1 MIPIYLDYAA
11 TTPLDSSV
19 LDAMLPFL
27 REHHGNPSSLHAA
40 GQRARRAVEE
50 AREKVAAAL
59 GAAPKEII
67 FTSGATESIN
77 QALKAVAAEVADCH
91 IITSALEHAATL
103 ETCRH
108 LQTLGVEVTYLSPTS
123 SGEILPQQV
132 ADALQT
138 NTRLVALM
146 RVNNETGVRTDIA
159 AVSELA
165 KAANIKLFCDAVQA
179 FGFEEVNVN
188 ALGVDMLSVS
198 GHKIYGP
205 KGVGVLYVR
214 AGLEP
219 APLIVGGQQERGLRA
234 GTYNTPAIVGMGA
247 AAELAVE
254 NVKNVDQLAALR
266 DGFEIQLKQLEGVS
280 INASDAPRG
289 PKHTSVRVAG
299 VDGET
304 LLHLLDT
311 LGIQASAGSACAA
324 GSLEPSHVLLAMGL
338 SPQDAK
344 ASVRF
349 TLGKD
354 VDAEMLSEA
363 ARRFATAVER
373 CRVFAT

>member
-1 MIPIYLDYAA
+1 MTPIYLDYAA
-11 TTPLDSSV
+11 TTPLDPNV
-19 LDAMLPFL
+19 LNAMLPFL
-27 REHHGNPSSLHAA
+27 CEHHGNPSSLHAA

-50 AREKVAAAL
+50 AREKVAHAL

-67 FTSGATESIN
+67 FTSSATESIN
-77 QALKAVAAEVADCH
+77 QALKAVAVEFADCH

-103 ETCRH
+103 ETCRY
-108 LQTLGVEVTYLSPTS
+108 LQTQGVEVTYLSPS
-123 SGEILPQQV
+123 SNGEIAPRQV
-132 ADALQT
+132 ADALQA
-138 NTRLVALM
+138 NTRLITLM

-159 AVSELA
+159 AVSEIA
-165 KAANIKLFCDAVQA
+165 KAANVKLFCDAVQA
-179 FGFEEVNVN
+179 FGFEEVDVN

-198 GHKIYGP
+198 GHKVYGP
-205 KGVGVLYVR
+205 KGVGVFYVR

-219 APLIVGGQQERGLRA
+219 APLILGGQQERGFRA
-234 GTYNTPAIVGMGA
+234 GTYNTPSIVGMGA

-254 NVKNVDQLAALR
+254 NTKKIAQLTALR
-266 DGFEIQLKQLEGVS
+266 DGFETQLRQLEGVS
-280 INASDAPRG
+280 VNAENAPRG
-289 PKHTSVRVAG
+289 PKHTSIRVAG

-311 LGIQASAGSACAA
+311 LGVQASAGSACAA

-373 CRVFAT
+373 CRVFA